1 MSIIPL
7 PRPPA
12 PGPRLLSVQLHH
24 PSPYWDLR
32 RFARSLS
39 HRGATSDRQRGSGAP
54 CFTSVFPGSA
64 QTTLGSITTAAVG
77 VPCSASCMATS
88 RFSLAVDP
96 DRRRGDTR
104 CFWTLVGFFVRV
116 KPGRSFENL
125 SFFTFIAIFS
135 GGGGRKIKM
144 SNVRLSNGSPTLE
157 RTEPR
162 VSEHPKPS
170 ACRSLFGSVDHE
182 ELKRDLK
189 GHLREME
196 DTASAKWGFDFA
208 SYSPLVNDRL
218 DWKLVDC
225 RDVPDFYQRPLR
237 TRTREKGVCSAGNN
251 NVDLNGNHSCV
262 VVAAPGDD
270 SSARSDGQKECTGL
284 RKRPACH
291 GTETWHRLT
300 SMFLHR
306 LHACVK
312 REARLGLEC
321 PSLWWHPPPHPALK
335 CAVTK
340 YSKDATNLNFL
351 HDREKK

>member
-1 MSIIPL
+1 
-7 PRPPA
+7 
-12 PGPRLLSVQLHH
+12 
-24 PSPYWDLR
+24 
-32 RFARSLS
+32 
-39 HRGATSDRQRGSGAP
+39 
-54 CFTSVFPGSA
+54 
-64 QTTLGSITTAAVG
+64 
-77 VPCSASCMATS
+77 
-88 RFSLAVDP
+88 
-96 DRRRGDTR
+96 
-104 CFWTLVGFFVRV
+104 
-116 KPGRSFENL
+116 
-125 SFFTFIAIFS
+125 
-135 GGGGRKIKM
+135 M

-196 DTASAKWGFDFA
+196 ETASAKWGFDFA

-262 VVAAPGDD
+262 VVAAPGGD
-270 SSARSDGQKECTGL
+270 SSARSDGQMECTGL

-291 GTETWHRLT
+291 EASAQSKRSHSSSSSDEVIRPSLSHSAEHTPRKSSPKRLT
-300 SMFLHR
+300 
-306 LHACVK
+306 
-312 REARLGLEC
+312 
-321 PSLWWHPPPHPALK
+321 
-335 CAVTK
+335 
-340 YSKDATNLNFL
+340 
-351 HDREKK
+351 